1 MVVLDIIKK
10 KRVSK
15 KWVRRLAR
23 VKNSN
28 SLAENRKAR
37 HDYFVEETI
46 EAGIELVG
54 TEVKS
59 IRGGKCNLKDC
70 YADVRNC
77 EVFILNMHISP
88 YEQGNIFNV
97 DPLRARK
104 LLLHKEQIGRLAGL
118 VSRDGYTLVPLSLY
132 LKNGR
137 VKVALGICKG
147 KKNYDKR
154 DSMLEKAAKRDIER
168 QMKASNRY

>member
-1 MVVLDIIKK
+1 MARKK
-10 KRVSK
+10 
-15 KWVRRLAR
+15 
-23 VKNSN
+23 NIN

-37 HDYFVEETI
+37 HDYFIEEVM

-59 IRGGKCNLKDC
+59 IRLGKCNLKDC
-70 YADVRNC
+70 YGDVYNG
-77 EVFILNMHISP
+77 EIFIKQMHISP

-97 DPLRARK
+97 DPIRDRK
-104 LLLHKEQIGRLAGL
+104 LLMHKEEIFRLNGL
-118 VSRDGYTLVPLSLY
+118 VQRDGYALVPLSLY

-137 VKVALGICKG
+137 VKVALGLCKG

-154 DSMLEKAAKRDIER
+154 DSMLEKAAKRDMDRALKER
-168 QMKASNRY
+168 NKY

>member
-1 MVVLDIIKK
+1 M
-10 KRVSK
+10 
-15 KWVRRLAR
+15 AR
-23 VKNSN
+23 VKNKN
-28 SLAENRKAR
+28 NLAENRKAR

-46 EAGIELVG
+46 EAGIALVG

-59 IRGGKCNLKDC
+59 IRAGKCNLKDC
-70 YADVRNC
+70 YADVRNG

>member
-1 MVVLDIIKK
+1 M
-10 KRVSK
+10 
-15 KWVRRLAR
+15 AR

-28 SLAENRKAR
+28 SLVENRKAR

-59 IRGGKCNLKDC
+59 IRSGKCNLKDC
-70 YADVRNC
+70 YADVKNG
-77 EVFILNMHISP
+77 EIFILNMHISP

-97 DPLRARK
+97 DPLRERK

-118 VSRDGYTLVPLSLY
+118 VSREGYTLVPLSLY
-132 LKNGR
+132 LKNGK
-137 VKVALGICKG
+137 VKVAIGICKG

-154 DSMLEKAAKRDIER
+154 DAMLEKAAKRDIER
-168 QMKASNRY
+168 QMKLNNKY

>member
-1 MVVLDIIKK
+1 M
-10 KRVSK
+10 
-15 KWVRRLAR
+15 AR
-23 VKNSN
+23 IKNSN

-46 EAGIELVG
+46 EAGIALVG

-70 YADVRNC
+70 YADVNNG

-97 DPLRARK
+97 DPLRPRK

-137 VKVALGICKG
+137 LNVALGVCKG

-154 DSMLEKAAKRDIER
+154 DAMLEKAHKRDIER
-168 QMKASNRY
+168 EMKARNRY

>member
-70 YADVRNC
+70 YADVRNG

-104 LLLHKEQIGRLAGL
+104 LLLQKEQIGRLAGL